1 MQRGVVAIS
10 KSVRKERIEENFS
23 IFDFELSPENI
34 EAIKTLDTNASL
46 FFDHRDPAMVKWLGE
61 RKLND

>member
-1 MQRGVVAIS
+1 M
-10 KSVRKERIEENFS
+10 EENFN
-23 IFDFELSPENI
+23 IFDFELSI
-34 EAIKTLDTNASL
+34 EDMDEIKKLDQRASS